1 MKTLSTVKDAISRNI
16 DDISRNVV
24 MIDNFKDIA
33 TESQVR
39 TVFNQLEKEG
49 KIIKIGENCYA
60 KAVISPLSKRL
71 VPRKALRELATEFL
85 GYLNIEVVPSS
96 YDRAYNEGRTTQVP
110 TGRVIGVKEPVS
122 LEFGYDGKF
131 VTFEYVA

>member
-1 MKTLSTVKDAISRNI
+1 MKTLNSVKDAIAREIGDS
-16 DDISRNVV
+16 SRNVF
-24 MIDNFKDIA
+24 MLTDFKDIA
-33 TESQVR
+33 ADSQVR
-39 TVFNQLEKEG
+39 TVFDQLETEG
-49 KIIKIGENCYA
+49 KIIKMGENCYA

-110 TGRVIGVKEPVS
+110 TGRVIGVKEPIPFK
-122 LEFGYDGKF
+122 FGYDGKF
-131 VTFEYVA
+131 VTFEYVG